1 MPDDSIQNLRGNILA
16 LKRTIRLKRRA
27 DNVYSR
33 IPGRQQIRFDQR
45 LPRRRH
51 IYKTSARRHAD
62 GLRAHESISGGDARN
77 LSLMPAGSKHFQ
89 DILFWIG
96 LDAQRSCPAVIL
108 SGNSY
113 LL

>member
-1 MPDDSIQNLRGNILA
+1 
-16 LKRTIRLKRRA
+16 
-27 DNVYSR
+27 
-33 IPGRQQIRFDQR
+33 FDQR

-113 LL
+113 LLLADSVIRYGCHDAKVFMFIGIYPN